1 MCVYVSVWFCPS
13 MCLCVHLYVFCEC
26 LNVFLCISVC
36 FTIYLSANFFVLGL
50 AFACLSVISC
60 KYKFPCVSI
69 SFWPGGYIFI
79 TLPICFLSLSL
90 SLSLFLSITLSPS
103 ISISFSVCLPVKF
116 LAVFLVECIYVFY
129 VTESYE
135 NMYLYLCVI
144 KYIAVLHV

>member
-1 MCVYVSVWFCPS
+1 MCVYVSVWFCQS

-26 LNVFLCISVC
+26 LNVFLCVISVC
-36 FTIYLSANFFVLGL
+36 FTVYLSANFFVLGL

-60 KYKFPCVSI
+60 EYKFPCVSI

-90 SLSLFLSITLSPS
+90 SLSLFLYLSL
-103 ISISFSVCLPVKF
+103 FDCLPVKF